1 MQAFRVFI
9 RLQQTFGV
17 SVRPTM
23 LYDIGAYKEQQNL
36 FQNTFVIAGVEVP
49 S

>member
-9 RLQQTFGV
+9 RLQQTFGDG
-17 SVRPTM
+17 PTI
-23 LYDIGAYKEQQNL
+23 LYDIAAYREQQNL
-36 FQNTFVIAGVEVP
+36 FQNKFVIAGVEVL

>member
-17 SVRPTM
+17 RPTM
-23 LYDIGAYKEQQNL
+23 LYDIGAYMGQQNL
-36 FQNTFVIAGVEVP
+36 FQNKFVIAGVEVL